1 MNTKK
6 LALALFPLLLAF
18 ASCMN
23 IDGSSG
29 KEGAIRVTL
38 PESGSRGIYTLSKDN
53 PLYEVSLMQGDKTLK
68 TLSSEST
75 GGGDF
80 VFDELEPGTYK
91 IVVTARQQDGT
102 FLARNSAEVEVTA
115 GETQNCPITLILAGN
130 KGKVFNSDY
139 YVLRETSGSSSSAEF
154 FDNISS
160 STTISSMNPDDAFED
175 IDGNKYYININDVS
189 NPSTGLAFDIFKNNT
204 DTSNYTITIDGASKK
219 FADSLYYDSV
229 NNSLWI
235 GAYSLSGF
243 YFINEANKINSD
255 TNYST
260 PCTLSGLSI
269 YPNAQY
275 TAFAAS
281 GTELYIAYTNAGTSY
296 LQRAKI
302 EGQNDSFTI
311 TTIGNPQSTQDMG
324 VDGQITDIVI
334 HYDGY
339 VYVLVSQN
347 GEKYV
352 TDAYLTNESTNTLY
366 SRGAILR
373 LYSTSNGF
381 KVSAK
386 TGWTESA
393 RTIYTKGDLP
403 DALNTDYSGV
413 KDYVTTLES
422 FRNGLDLYI
431 PNYSQR
437 NSHFYG
443 PRRFVAIKP
452 KELTIADSGANL
464 ILPDYDN
471 KKTGGFF
478 KHNRVVNVNLYKF
491 AIDPSSVVDLNSISF
506 VAASINTTIG
516 FSTDSYTGATE
527 ADE

>member
-1 MNTKK
+1 MLTDYRGYTDFVNSVDSTTSMSSTKARLGAEDINGTQFSVGK
-6 LALALFPLLLAF
+6 
-18 ASCMN
+18 SG
-23 IDGSSG
+23 GSS
-29 KEGAIRVTL
+29 
-38 PESGSRGIYTLSKDN
+38 
-53 PLYEVSLMQGDKTLK
+53 
-68 TLSSEST
+68 
-75 GGGDF
+75 F
-80 VFDELEPGTYK
+80 
-91 IVVTARQQDGT
+91 
-102 FLARNSAEVEVTA
+102 
-115 GETQNCPITLILAGN
+115 
-130 KGKVFNSDY
+130 
-139 YVLRETSGSSSSAEF
+139 EF
-154 FDNISS
+154 
-160 STTISSMNPDDAFED
+160 
-175 IDGNKYYININDVS
+175 Y
-189 NPSTGLAFDIFKNNT
+189 IFKNESSAAT
-204 DTSNYTITIDGASKK
+204 VAISQSGIAAIDDYIYYDTIN
-219 FADSLYYDSV
+219 DSLWV
-229 NNSLWI
+229 
-235 GAYSLSGF
+235 GAYSSSGF

-281 GTELYIAYTNAGTSY
+281 GTELYIAYTNGGTSY

-302 EGQNDSFTI
+302 EGENDSFTI
-311 TTIGNPQSTQDMG
+311 TAIGNPQSTQDLG
-324 VDGQITDIVI
+324 VDGTITDIVI

-339 VYVLVSQN
+339 VYALVSQN

-431 PNYSQR
+431 PKYSEK

-452 KELTIADSGANL
+452 KELAIADSGANL
-464 ILPDYDN
+464 MLPDYDN

-478 KHNRVVNVNLYKF
+478 KHNRIINVDLYKF
-491 AIDPSSVVDLNSISF
+491 AIDSNSVVDLNSISF

-516 FSTDSYTGATE
+516 FSTDGYTGATE

>member
-1 MNTKK
+1 M
-6 LALALFPLLLAF
+6 
-18 ASCMN
+18 
-23 IDGSSG
+23 
-29 KEGAIRVTL
+29 
-38 PESGSRGIYTLSKDN
+38 
-53 PLYEVSLMQGDKTLK
+53 
-68 TLSSEST
+68 
-75 GGGDF
+75 
-80 VFDELEPGTYK
+80 
-91 IVVTARQQDGT
+91 
-102 FLARNSAEVEVTA
+102 
-115 GETQNCPITLILAGN
+115 
-130 KGKVFNSDY
+130 
-139 YVLRETSGSSSSAEF
+139 LREPSGSSSSAEF

-204 DTSNYTITIDGASKK
+204 DTSDYTITIDGASKK
-219 FADSLYYDSV
+219 FADSLYYDPV

-235 GAYSLSGF
+235 GAMSSSNE
-243 YFINEANKINSD
+243 YFFAKDINKLEYNETFSNKTEIP
-255 TNYST
+255 TY
-260 PCTLSGLSI
+260 
-269 YPNAQY
+269 YPGEI

-281 GTELYIAYTNAGTSY
+281 GTELYIAYTNGGTSY

-302 EGQNDSFTI
+302 EGENDSFTI
-311 TTIGNPQSTQDMG
+311 TAIGNPQSTQDMG
-324 VDGQITDIVI
+324 IDGQITDIVI

-347 GEKYV
+347 GEKYA
-352 TDAYLTNESTNTLY
+352 TDAYLTSKTTKAIY

-403 DALNTDYSGV
+403 AALNSDYSGV
-413 KDYVTTLES
+413 KDDVTTLES

-452 KELTIADSGANL
+452 KELTIADCGANL
-464 ILPDYDN
+464 MLPDYD
-471 KKTGGFF
+471 KQKTGGFF
-478 KHNRVVNVNLYKF
+478 KHNRVVNVDLYKF
-491 AIDPSSVVDLNSISF
+491 AIDSSSVVDLNSISF

-516 FSTDSYTGATE
+516 FSTDYYKASTE

>member
-130 KGKVFNSDY
+130 KGKVFSSDY
-139 YVLRETSGSSSSAEF
+139 YVLTNSNGYTDFVNSVDSTTSISTQSVRLGAEDINGTQFTATTASGSTF
-154 FDNISS
+154 VFTLFGNDNPA
-160 STTISSMNPDDAFED
+160 TIV
-175 IDGNKYYININDVS
+175 IDKSNLTRITDYFYY
-189 NPSTGLAFDIFKNNT
+189 
-204 DTSNYTITIDGASKK
+204 DTLN
-219 FADSLYYDSV
+219 DSLW
-229 NNSLWI
+229 L
-235 GAYSLSGF
+235 GAYSTTDENCIF
-243 YFINEANKINSD
+243 FIKNAKEITD
-255 TNYST
+255 ETHYST

-281 GTELYIAYTNAGTSY
+281 GTELYIAYTNDGTSY

-393 RTIYTKGDLP
+393 RTIYTKGTAPTNLINSSTTNKT
-403 DALNTDYSGV
+403 AIEFLKNFKSGV
-413 KDYVTTLES
+413 S
-422 FRNGLDLYI
+422 LYI

-464 ILPDYDN
+464 MLPDYD
-471 KKTGGFF
+471 KQKTGGFF
-478 KHNRVVNVNLYKF
+478 KHNRIINVDLYKF
-491 AIDPSSVVDLNSISF
+491 AIDSNSVVDLNSISF

-516 FSTDSYTGATE
+516 FSTDSYTEATE